1 MCVGMGT
8 KNISISD
15 EAYRRLASLKHE
27 NESFSLVITRLT
39 GKKSLADIFGMLTT
53 IEANCLEKNIKKIR
67 RERHKVE
74 GNRQQKLLEV
84 FE

>member
-1 MCVGMGT
+1 MGT

-39 GKKSLADIFGMLTT
+39 GKKSLADIFGVLTT
-53 IEANCLEKNIKKIR
+53 IEVDRLERNIKKIR
-67 RERHKVE
+67 HERHKVE
-74 GNRQQKLLEV
+74 RNRQQKLQEA

>member
-8 KNISISD
+8 KNISISE

-39 GKKSLADIFGMLTT
+39 GKISLTNIFGVLTSK
-53 IEANCLEKNIKKIR
+53 EADCLERNDKNVR
-67 RERHKVE
+67 HERHKVE
-74 GNRQQKLLEV
+74 KNRRQKLQEA